1 MSAEPVVPEPV
12 VQAFG
17 LGKDYGK
24 LRAVEAVDITVNH
37 GEFFGFLGPNGAG
50 KTTMIHMLTTLVGP
64 TRGRAEIAGH
74 DVVAEPLE
82 VRKHIGL
89 VFQETTLDGELS
101 AEENLQLAGKLY
113 GLGRAELKE
122 RISEVLELFELTDRR
137 HDSVRTFSGGM
148 RRQVDLARGILH
160 RPAVLFLD
168 EPTLGLDPVNRGRVW
183 EFLERLASEE
193 GMTLFLTTH
202 YLEEAEPCDRVMIV
216 DRGTVIAQGT
226 PDELKRD
233 IGGSESIDSPRTHYS
248 DVAKA
253 LLRDLG
259 VEIDRFESAFDR
271 KFYASRG
278 LARGVFFP
286 REAFGRDVLVPG
298 EPASGGAD
306 EVARALANA
315 RPLDEFIAAFRES
328 RAAQTV
334 EATIKLQVL
343 VDG

>member
-1 MSAEPVVPEPV
+1 VSAAPPV

-17 LGKDYGK
+17 IGKDYGK
-24 LRAVEAVDITVNH
+24 LRAVDAVDITVGN
-37 GEFFGFLGPNGAG
+37 GDFFGFLGPNGAG
-50 KTTMIHMLTTLVGP
+50 KTTMIHMLTTLVSP
-64 TRGRAEIAGH
+64 TRGRAEVAGH
-74 DVVAEPLE
+74 DVVAEPLA
-82 VRKHIGL
+82 VRKNIGL

-113 GLGRAELKE
+113 GLGRADLRA
-122 RISEVLELFELTDRR
+122 RIEEVLALFELTDRR

-183 EFLERLASEE
+183 EFLERLAREE

-233 IGGSESIDSPRTHYS
+233 LGGSESIELVMSDPDPRLLAEIAQRTGSEPRRTGAGVIVAVDSAEAILPLLLPLIGERLESLSVRKPTLD
-248 DVAKA
+248 DVFVAA
-253 LLRDLG
+253 TTPG
-259 VEIDRFESAFDR
+259 GTTAG
-271 KFYASRG
+271 A
-278 LARGVFFP
+278 A
-286 REAFGRDVLVPG
+286 VPG
-298 EPASGGAD
+298 GAS
-306 EVARALANA
+306 
-315 RPLDEFIAAFRES
+315 AA
-328 RAAQTV
+328 A
-334 EATIKLQVL
+334 
-343 VDG
+343 

>member
-1 MSAEPVVPEPV
+1 
-12 VQAFG
+12 
-17 LGKDYGK
+17 
-24 LRAVEAVDITVNH
+24 
-37 GEFFGFLGPNGAG
+37 
-50 KTTMIHMLTTLVGP
+50 MIHMLTTLVGP

-113 GLGRAELKE
+113 GLGRAELQE
-122 RISEVLELFELTDRR
+122 RIDEVLELFELTDRR

-183 EFLERLASEE
+183 GFLERLASEE

-216 DRGTVIAQGT
+216 DRGQVIAQGT
-226 PDELKRD
+226 PTELKRD
-233 IGGSESIDSPRTHYS
+233 LGGRESIELVMSDPDPRLLADIARRTGSEPRRT
-248 DVAKA
+248 
-253 LLRDLG
+253 
-259 VEIDRFESAFDR
+259 
-271 KFYASRG
+271 
-278 LARGVFFP
+278 
-286 REAFGRDVLVPG
+286 
-298 EPASGGAD
+298 ASGVI
-306 EVARALANA
+306 VAVDSAEAILPMLL
-315 RPLDEFIAAFRES
+315 PLIGDRLESLSVRKPTLDDVFVAATTPGTV
-328 RAAQTV
+328 AA
-334 EATIKLQVL
+334 
-343 VDG
+343 

>member
-1 MSAEPVVPEPV
+1 VSAEPVVPEPV

-74 DVVAEPLE
+74 DVVVEPLE

-122 RISEVLELFELTDRR
+122 RIAEVLELFELTDRR

-183 EFLERLASEE
+183 GFLERLASEE

-216 DRGTVIAQGT
+216 DRGQVIAQGT
-226 PDELKRD
+226 PSELKRD
-233 IGGSESIDSPRTHYS
+233 LGGRESIELVMSDPDPRLLADIARRTGSEPRRTSSGVIVAVDSAEEILPMLLPLIGDRLESLSVRKPTLD
-248 DVAKA
+248 DVFVAA
-253 LLRDLG
+253 TT
-259 VEIDRFESAFDR
+259 
-271 KFYASRG
+271 
-278 LARGVFFP
+278 
-286 REAFGRDVLVPG
+286 PG
-298 EPASGGAD
+298 T
-306 EVARALANA
+306 VAA
-315 RPLDEFIAAFRES
+315 
-328 RAAQTV
+328 
-334 EATIKLQVL
+334 
-343 VDG
+343 

>member
-1 MSAEPVVPEPV
+1 MSEDPV

-122 RISEVLELFELTDRR
+122 RIAEVLELFELTDRR

-183 EFLERLASEE
+183 GFLERLASEE

-216 DRGTVIAQGT
+216 DRGQVIAQGT
-226 PDELKRD
+226 PAELKRD
-233 IGGSESIDSPRTHYS
+233 LGGRESIELVMSDPDPRLLADIARRTGSEPRRTSSGVIVAVDSAEEILPMLLPLIGDRLESLSVRKPTLD
-248 DVAKA
+248 DVFVAA
-253 LLRDLG
+253 TT
-259 VEIDRFESAFDR
+259 
-271 KFYASRG
+271 
-278 LARGVFFP
+278 
-286 REAFGRDVLVPG
+286 PG
-298 EPASGGAD
+298 T
-306 EVARALANA
+306 VAA
-315 RPLDEFIAAFRES
+315 
-328 RAAQTV
+328 
-334 EATIKLQVL
+334 
-343 VDG
+343 

>member
-1 MSAEPVVPEPV
+1 VSAEPVVPEPV

-24 LRAVEAVDITVNH
+24 LRAVEAVDITVGH

-64 TRGRAEIAGH
+64 TRGRAEVAGH
-74 DVVAEPLE
+74 DVVEEPLE

-113 GLGRAELKE
+113 GLGRAELRT
-122 RISEVLELFELTDRR
+122 RIDEVLELFELTERR

-183 EFLERLASEE
+183 GFLERLADEE

-216 DRGTVIAQGT
+216 DRGQVIAQGT
-226 PDELKRD
+226 PGELKRD
-233 IGGSESIDSPRTHYS
+233 LGGRESIELVMSDPDPRLLADIARRTGSEPRRTSSGVIVAVDSAEEILPMLLPLIGDRLESLSVRKPTLD
-248 DVAKA
+248 DVFVAA
-253 LLRDLG
+253 TT
-259 VEIDRFESAFDR
+259 
-271 KFYASRG
+271 
-278 LARGVFFP
+278 
-286 REAFGRDVLVPG
+286 PG
-298 EPASGGAD
+298 T
-306 EVARALANA
+306 VAA
-315 RPLDEFIAAFRES
+315 
-328 RAAQTV
+328 
-334 EATIKLQVL
+334 
-343 VDG
+343 

>member
-1 MSAEPVVPEPV
+1 VSAEPVVAEPV

-64 TRGRAEIAGH
+64 TRGRAEVGGH

-122 RISEVLELFELTDRR
+122 RIAEVLELFELTDRR

-183 EFLERLASEE
+183 GFLERLASEE

-216 DRGTVIAQGT
+216 DRGQVIAQGT

-233 IGGSESIDSPRTHYS
+233 LGGRESIELVMSDPDPRLLADIARRTGSEPRRTSSGVIVAVDSAEEILPMLLPLIGDRLESLSVRKPTLD
-248 DVAKA
+248 DVFVAA
-253 LLRDLG
+253 TT
-259 VEIDRFESAFDR
+259 
-271 KFYASRG
+271 
-278 LARGVFFP
+278 
-286 REAFGRDVLVPG
+286 PG
-298 EPASGGAD
+298 T
-306 EVARALANA
+306 VAA
-315 RPLDEFIAAFRES
+315 
-328 RAAQTV
+328 
-334 EATIKLQVL
+334 
-343 VDG
+343 

>member
-122 RISEVLELFELTDRR
+122 RIAEVLELFELTDRR

-183 EFLERLASEE
+183 GFLERLASEE

-216 DRGTVIAQGT
+216 DRGQVIAQGT
-226 PDELKRD
+226 PTELKRD
-233 IGGSESIDSPRTHYS
+233 LGGRESIELVMSDPDPRLLADIARRTGSEPRRTSSGVIVAVDSAEEILPMLLPLIGDRLESLSVRKPTLD
-248 DVAKA
+248 DVFVAA
-253 LLRDLG
+253 TT
-259 VEIDRFESAFDR
+259 
-271 KFYASRG
+271 
-278 LARGVFFP
+278 
-286 REAFGRDVLVPG
+286 PG
-298 EPASGGAD
+298 T
-306 EVARALANA
+306 VAA
-315 RPLDEFIAAFRES
+315 
-328 RAAQTV
+328 
-334 EATIKLQVL
+334 
-343 VDG
+343 

>member
-1 MSAEPVVPEPV
+1 
-12 VQAFG
+12 
-17 LGKDYGK
+17 
-24 LRAVEAVDITVNH
+24 
-37 GEFFGFLGPNGAG
+37 
-50 KTTMIHMLTTLVGP
+50 MIHMLTTLVGP

-82 VRKHIGL
+82 VRKQIGL

-122 RISEVLELFELTDRR
+122 RIAEVLELFELTDRR

-183 EFLERLASEE
+183 GFLERLASEE

-216 DRGTVIAQGT
+216 DRGQVIAQGT
-226 PDELKRD
+226 PTELKRD
-233 IGGSESIDSPRTHYS
+233 LGGRESIELVMSDPDPRLLADIARRTGSEPRRTSTGVIVAVDSAEEILPMLLPLIGDRLESLSVRKPTLD
-248 DVAKA
+248 DVFVAA
-253 LLRDLG
+253 TT
-259 VEIDRFESAFDR
+259 
-271 KFYASRG
+271 
-278 LARGVFFP
+278 
-286 REAFGRDVLVPG
+286 PG
-298 EPASGGAD
+298 T
-306 EVARALANA
+306 VAA
-315 RPLDEFIAAFRES
+315 
-328 RAAQTV
+328 
-334 EATIKLQVL
+334 
-343 VDG
+343 

>member
-1 MSAEPVVPEPV
+1 VSAEPVVPEPV

-122 RISEVLELFELTDRR
+122 RIAEVLELFELTDRR

-183 EFLERLASEE
+183 GFLERLASEE

-216 DRGTVIAQGT
+216 DRGQVIAQGT
-226 PDELKRD
+226 PLELKRD
-233 IGGSESIDSPRTHYS
+233 LGGRESIELVMSDPDPRLLADIARRTGSEPRRTSSGVIVAVDSAEEILPMLLPLIGDRLESLSVRKPTLD
-248 DVAKA
+248 DVFVAA
-253 LLRDLG
+253 TT
-259 VEIDRFESAFDR
+259 
-271 KFYASRG
+271 
-278 LARGVFFP
+278 
-286 REAFGRDVLVPG
+286 PG
-298 EPASGGAD
+298 T
-306 EVARALANA
+306 VAA
-315 RPLDEFIAAFRES
+315 
-328 RAAQTV
+328 
-334 EATIKLQVL
+334 
-343 VDG
+343 

>member
-1 MSAEPVVPEPV
+1 VSAEPVVPEPV

-122 RISEVLELFELTDRR
+122 RIAEVLELFELTDRR

-183 EFLERLASEE
+183 GFLERLASEE

-216 DRGTVIAQGT
+216 DRGQVIARGT
-226 PDELKRD
+226 PTELKRD
-233 IGGSESIDSPRTHYS
+233 LGGRESIELVMSDPDPRLLADIARRTGSEPRRTSSGVIVAVDSAEEILPMLLPLIGDRLESLSVRKPTLD
-248 DVAKA
+248 DVFVAA
-253 LLRDLG
+253 TT
-259 VEIDRFESAFDR
+259 
-271 KFYASRG
+271 
-278 LARGVFFP
+278 
-286 REAFGRDVLVPG
+286 PG
-298 EPASGGAD
+298 T
-306 EVARALANA
+306 VAA
-315 RPLDEFIAAFRES
+315 
-328 RAAQTV
+328 
-334 EATIKLQVL
+334 
-343 VDG
+343 

>member
-1 MSAEPVVPEPV
+1 VSAEPVVPEPV

-122 RISEVLELFELTDRR
+122 RIAEVLELFELTDRR

-183 EFLERLASEE
+183 GFLERLASEE

-216 DRGTVIAQGT
+216 DRGQVIAQGT
-226 PDELKRD
+226 PTELKRD
-233 IGGSESIDSPRTHYS
+233 LGGRESIELVMSDPDPRLLADIARRTGSEPRRTSSGVIVAVDSAEEILPMLLPLIGDRLESLSVRKPTLD
-248 DVAKA
+248 DVFVAA
-253 LLRDLG
+253 TT
-259 VEIDRFESAFDR
+259 
-271 KFYASRG
+271 
-278 LARGVFFP
+278 
-286 REAFGRDVLVPG
+286 PG
-298 EPASGGAD
+298 T
-306 EVARALANA
+306 VAA
-315 RPLDEFIAAFRES
+315 
-328 RAAQTV
+328 
-334 EATIKLQVL
+334 
-343 VDG
+343 

>member
-122 RISEVLELFELTDRR
+122 RIAEVLELFELTDRR

-183 EFLERLASEE
+183 GFLERLASEE

-216 DRGTVIAQGT
+216 DRGQVIAQGT
-226 PDELKRD
+226 PTELKHDLGGRESIELVMSDPDPRLLAD
-233 IGGSESIDSPRTHYS
+233 IARRTGSEPRRTSSGVIVAVDSAEEILPMLLPLIGDRLESLSVRKPTLD
-248 DVAKA
+248 DVFVAA
-253 LLRDLG
+253 TT
-259 VEIDRFESAFDR
+259 
-271 KFYASRG
+271 
-278 LARGVFFP
+278 
-286 REAFGRDVLVPG
+286 PG
-298 EPASGGAD
+298 T
-306 EVARALANA
+306 VAA
-315 RPLDEFIAAFRES
+315 
-328 RAAQTV
+328 
-334 EATIKLQVL
+334 
-343 VDG
+343 

>member
-1 MSAEPVVPEPV
+1 VSAEPVVPEPV

-113 GLGRAELKE
+113 GLGRAELRE
-122 RISEVLELFELTDRR
+122 RIAEVLELFELTDRR

-183 EFLERLASEE
+183 GFLERLASEE

-216 DRGTVIAQGT
+216 DRGQVIAQGT
-226 PDELKRD
+226 PAELKRD
-233 IGGSESIDSPRTHYS
+233 LGGRESIELVMSDPDPRLLADIARRTGSEPRRTSSGVIVAVDSAEEILPMLLPLIGDRLESLSVRKPTLD
-248 DVAKA
+248 DVFVAA
-253 LLRDLG
+253 TT
-259 VEIDRFESAFDR
+259 
-271 KFYASRG
+271 
-278 LARGVFFP
+278 
-286 REAFGRDVLVPG
+286 PG
-298 EPASGGAD
+298 T
-306 EVARALANA
+306 VAA
-315 RPLDEFIAAFRES
+315 
-328 RAAQTV
+328 
-334 EATIKLQVL
+334 
-343 VDG
+343 